1 MLRESLRESR
11 KRELKDE
18 IFLQA
23 LRLFKERGYQNVTI
37 EDITTACGIAK
48 GTFYNYF
55 PKKEHVLLHLGKG
68 QIEILRESVARHARV
83 RNVRKRLKLIF
94 KDLLARIDREPDLL
108 KATIIEILRSSL
120 LVEEEIQLIAEFE
133 LLLTPLFE
141 EAAAAGQVSA
151 RWNPRQLSSFLV
163 GTYYYALFSWLANP
177 AQAQGDVIGLFH
189 THLDMLWNGIA
200 NEGGKD

>member
-1 MLRESLRESR
+1 MCKESLRETR
-11 KRELKDE
+11 KKELKEE

-23 LRLFKERGYQNVTI
+23 LRLFKERGYENVTV

-55 PKKEHVLLHLGKG
+55 SKKEHVLLHLGQG
-68 QIEILRESVARHARV
+68 QIEILRESIARHARV

-108 KATIIEILRSSL
+108 KATVIEILRSSL
-120 LVEEEIQLIAEFE
+120 LVEEELQLIAEFE

-141 EAAAAGQVSA
+141 EAVAAGQVSV

-163 GTYYYALFSWLANP
+163 GTYYYALFSWLAKP
-177 AQAQGDVIGLFH
+177 AQGDVVALFH
-189 THLDMLWNGIA
+189 THLDMLWDGIA
-200 NEGGKD
+200 GEGGKN